1 MLAFLIALAAL
12 LQDPS
17 ISAGRVKPPAAG
29 VSSTE
34 AYVTILNPTTY
45 DIEVTGASSDAA
57 STIELR
63 QAGRDAK
70 LTGATVPAYGFL
82 EMDAKGVY
90 LLLKDLSKPLAG
102 GDTVKLTIATD
113 IGAKLTVAAVVD
125 KK

>member
-57 STIELR
+57 ATIELR
-63 QAGRDAK
+63 QAGRDAA
-70 LTGATVPAYGFL
+70 LTGVTVPAYGFL

>member
-17 ISAGRVKPPAAG
+17 IATARVNPPAAG
-29 VSSTE
+29 ASSTE

-45 DIEVTGASSDAA
+45 DIEVTGASSDIA
-57 STIELR
+57 SAIELR

-70 LTGATVPAYGFL
+70 LSGATVPAYGFL

-90 LLLKDLSKPLAG
+90 LLLKDLRKPLAG

-113 IGAKLTVAAVVD
+113 IGTKLTVAAVVEQQ
-125 KK
+125 

>member
-17 ISAGRVKPPAAG
+17 IATARVNPPAAG
-29 VSSTE
+29 ASSTE

-45 DIEVTGASSDAA
+45 DIEVTGASSDIA
-57 STIELR
+57 SAIELR

-70 LTGATVPAYGFL
+70 LSGATVPAYGFL

-90 LLLKDLSKPLAG
+90 LLLKDLRKPLAG

-113 IGAKLTVAAVVD
+113 VGTKLTVAAVVEQQ
-125 KK
+125 